1 MESEGTSR
9 MRIVSGTLCVVLLV
23 VAAMGRADPPVTVHV
38 GDPVVDGSILEPYQN
53 EWTFSYQNP
62 GEDPVRAGRWTDDLQ
77 RKIVS
82 GRSVMVRTQV
92 ALYDKRDLKVVTV
105 NTFEAKTMAPISMD
119 WSMASGRLGF
129 NHREFS
135 GAHVKFRRRPRIRK
149 MGDEPGQLTE
159 GEATLEV
166 PPFDFFGGMYG
177 LLLAALPLRE
187 GLSIRLPA
195 IEEDKEALS
204 WVEVHVQGQSSV
216 AAGKGRTVNAWVVNA
231 QTHDGPMT
239 FWLIRKPPY
248 IIKLEFR
255 PVDGPA
261 WVYSMV

>member
-1 MESEGTSR
+1 
-9 MRIVSGTLCVVLLV
+9 MRIVNRTLCVVLLIV
-23 VAAMGRADPPVTVHV
+23 GAAGRADPPITVHV
-38 GDPVVDGSILEPYQN
+38 GDSVVDGSILEPYQN

-62 GEDPVRAGRWTDDLQ
+62 GEDPVKAGRWTDDLR

-92 ALYDKRDLKVVTV
+92 AIYDKKDLKVVTV
-105 NTFEAKTMAPISMD
+105 NTFEPKTMAPISMD
-119 WSMASGRLGF
+119 WRMDSGRLGL

-135 GAHVKFRRRPRIRK
+135 GTHVKFRRRPRIRK
-149 MGDEPGQLTE
+149 MGDEPGTLTE

-166 PPFDFFGGMYG
+166 PPFDFFGGMNG

-187 GLSIRLPA
+187 GLSIRFPA

-204 WVEVHVQGQSSV
+204 WVEVRVQSQSRV
-216 AAGKGRTVNAWVVNA
+216 AAGKARTVKAWVVKA
-231 QTHDGPMT
+231 ETHDGPMT
-239 FWLIRKPPY
+239 FWLTRKPPY

-255 PVDGPA
+255 PISGPA